1 MFSLLPSLS
10 LLSSSHTPSHLL
22 GLLTSS
28 QSSADNKEEHELMDI
43 CLKDK
48 KMYMKNKMLPDS
60 DLLLTV
66 AGGNLDEGTAEY
78 RW

>member
-1 MFSLLPSLS
+1 
-10 LLSSSHTPSHLL
+10 
-22 GLLTSS
+22 
-28 QSSADNKEEHELMDI
+28 MDM

-48 KMYMKNKMLPDS
+48 KMYIKNEMLPDS

-66 AGGNLDEGTAEY
+66 AGGDLDKETAEY